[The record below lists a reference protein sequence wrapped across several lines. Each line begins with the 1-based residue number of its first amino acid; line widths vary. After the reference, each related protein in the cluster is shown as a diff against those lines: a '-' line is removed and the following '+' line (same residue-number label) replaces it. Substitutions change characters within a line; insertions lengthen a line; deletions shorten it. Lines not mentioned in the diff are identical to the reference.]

1 MDEKLVESEFK
12 VTVPLLEKF
21 PDIVTE
27 PVLSMVNVA
36 EEFTFIFLATAP
48 DDEITG

>member
-1 MDEKLVESEFK
+1 MEENSSASEFK

-27 PVLSMVNVA
+27 PVSFIVNAA
-36 EEFTFIFLATAP
+36 EEFTVIFLATAP